1 MDKIIYQNE
10 KDDEQEI
17 DVAEILMYL
26 LHWIWL
32 IAIAGIIT
40 AAIGFSISAFIIT
53 PQYKSS
59 TKIYILSKNSSNDTL
74 TYSDTQLSTLL
85 TKDFEALITSRYVL
99 ETVINDLQLPENYNQ
114 LVGKVS
120 VSNTKETRI
129 ISISVED
136 ANPERAR
143 IIADAIRDVAAIQI
157 QSVMDIE
164 AVNVVDVANL
174 PTTPSKPSK
183 KKFTL
188 IGFAIG
194 VVLMAGILTL
204 RFYFDDS
211 IKTSEDVEKYLG
223 MTTLAMIPLMQ
234 DDEDT
239 SKKSKKA
246 RRK

>member
-1 MDKIIYQNE
+1 M
-10 KDDEQEI
+10 
-17 DVAEILMYL
+17 
-26 LHWIWL
+26 
-32 IAIAGIIT
+32 
-40 AAIGFSISAFIIT
+40 
-53 PQYKSS
+53 
-59 TKIYILSKNSSNDTL
+59 
-74 TYSDTQLSTLL
+74 
-85 TKDFEALITSRYVL
+85 
-99 ETVINDLQLPENYNQ
+99 
-114 LVGKVS
+114 
-120 VSNTKETRI
+120 
-129 ISISVED
+129 ED

-143 IIADAIRDVAAIQI
+143 IIADAVRDVAALQI

-174 PTTPSKPSK
+174 PTSPSKPSK

-194 VVLMAGILTL
+194 VVIMAGILTL

>member
-1 MDKIIYQNE
+1 M
-10 KDDEQEI
+10 
-17 DVAEILMYL
+17 
-26 LHWIWL
+26 
-32 IAIAGIIT
+32 
-40 AAIGFSISAFIIT
+40 
-53 PQYKSS
+53 
-59 TKIYILSKNSSNDTL
+59 
-74 TYSDTQLSTLL
+74 
-85 TKDFEALITSRYVL
+85 L
-99 ETVINDLQLPENYNQ
+99 ETVIKDLQLPESYNQ

-174 PTTPSKPSK
+174 PTSPSKPSK

-194 VVLMAGILTL
+194 VVIMAGILTL

-239 SKKSKKA
+239 SKKKKKA
-246 RRK
+246 RRS